1 MFFCYYQE
9 DAIISKTLNF
19 WIKSLGGIIMAITA
33 AMVKEL
39 REKTSAGMM
48 DCKKALVE
56 TNGDMSAA
64 IDWLRERG
72 ISKAAKKSDRV
83 AAEGLCSVAIE
94 GNTAVIFELNSET
107 DFVAKNEQFL
117 TLLDK
122 LGKILVANKP
132 ATVEEALAIEVDGT
146 TVDGML
152 IEATSTIGEKIT
164 LRRLTVVEK
173 ADNEFFGSYLHMGG
187 RIAALTVVD
196 GKEEV
201 AKDAAMHAAAINPQY
216 LTVEEVPAEV
226 VAKEREILTQEAL
239 NEGKPANIVEKMV
252 EGRIRKFLADV
263 CMLEQPFVKDGDVTV
278 AKFAANNGSTIKT
291 FIRLEVG
298 EGIEKV
304 VSNFA
309 EEVMSQVRA

>member
-1 MFFCYYQE
+1 
-9 DAIISKTLNF
+9 
-19 WIKSLGGIIMAITA
+19 MAITA

-72 ISKAAKKSDRV
+72 IAKAAKKSDRV

-132 ATVEEALAIEVDGT
+132 ATVEEALAIEVEGT

-187 RIAALTVVD
+187 RIAALTVVE

-216 LTVEEVPAEV
+216 LTVEQVPAEV

-263 CMLEQPFVKDGDVTV
+263 CMLEQPFVKDGDLTV
-278 AKFAANNGSTIKT
+278 AKWAANNGSTIKS

-304 VSNFA
+304 VANFA

>member
-1 MFFCYYQE
+1 
-9 DAIISKTLNF
+9 
-19 WIKSLGGIIMAITA
+19 MAITA

-83 AAEGLCSVAIE
+83 AAEGLCSVAID

-117 TLLDK
+117 ILLDK

-132 ATVEEALAIEVDGT
+132 ASVEAALEIAVDGV
-146 TVDGML
+146 TVNEML

-187 RIAALTVVD
+187 RIAALTVVE

-216 LTVEEVPAEV
+216 LTQSEVPAEV
-226 VAKEREILTQEAL
+226 VTKEREILTQEAL

-263 CMLEQPFVKDGDVTV
+263 CMLEQPFVKDGDLTV
-278 AKFAANNGSTIKT
+278 AKWAANNGSTIKL
-291 FIRLEVG
+291 FVRLEVG

-304 VSNFA
+304 VTNFA

>member
-1 MFFCYYQE
+1 
-9 DAIISKTLNF
+9 
-19 WIKSLGGIIMAITA
+19 MAITA

-72 ISKAAKKSDRV
+72 ISKAAKKSDRI
-83 AAEGLCSVAIE
+83 AAEGLCSVAVE

-132 ATVEEALAIEVDGT
+132 ASVEDALAITVDGT
-146 TVDGML
+146 TVNDML

-164 LRRLTVVEK
+164 LRRLQVVEK

-187 RIAALTVVD
+187 RIAALTVVE

-216 LTVEEVPAEV
+216 LTQSEVPAEV

-239 NEGKPANIVEKMV
+239 NEGKPANIAEKMV

-278 AKFAANNGSTIKT
+278 AKYAKNNNSEIKL

>member
-1 MFFCYYQE
+1 
-9 DAIISKTLNF
+9 
-19 WIKSLGGIIMAITA
+19 MAITA

-72 ISKAAKKSDRV
+72 IAKAAKKSDRV

-132 ATVEEALAIEVDGT
+132 ATVEEALAIEVEGT

-173 ADNEFFGSYLHMGG
+173 AENEFFGSYLHMGG
-187 RIAALTVVD
+187 RIAALTVVE

-216 LTVEEVPAEV
+216 LTVEQVPAEV

-278 AKFAANNGSTIKT
+278 AKFAANNGSTIKS

-304 VSNFA
+304 VANFA

>member
-1 MFFCYYQE
+1 
-9 DAIISKTLNF
+9 
-19 WIKSLGGIIMAITA
+19 MAITA

-72 ISKAAKKSDRV
+72 IAKAAKKSDRV

-132 ATVEEALAIEVDGT
+132 ATVEEALAIEVEGT

-187 RIAALTVVD
+187 RIAALTVVE

-216 LTVEEVPAEV
+216 LTVEQVPAEV

-278 AKFAANNGSTIKT
+278 SKFAANNGSTIKS

-304 VSNFA
+304 VANFA

>member
-1 MFFCYYQE
+1 
-9 DAIISKTLNF
+9 
-19 WIKSLGGIIMAITA
+19 MAITA

-72 ISKAAKKSDRV
+72 ISKAAKKSDRI

>member
-1 MFFCYYQE
+1 
-9 DAIISKTLNF
+9 
-19 WIKSLGGIIMAITA
+19 MAITA

-72 ISKAAKKSDRV
+72 IAKAAKKSDRV

-94 GNTAVIFELNSET
+94 GNTAVIFELNSEN

-132 ATVEEALAIEVDGT
+132 ATVEEALAIEVEGT

-187 RIAALTVVD
+187 RIAALTVVE

-216 LTVEEVPAEV
+216 LTVEQVPAEV
-226 VAKEREILTQEAL
+226 VAKERDILTQEAL

-278 AKFAANNGSTIKT
+278 AKFAANNGSTIKS

-304 VSNFA
+304 VANFA

>member
-1 MFFCYYQE
+1 
-9 DAIISKTLNF
+9 
-19 WIKSLGGIIMAITA
+19 MAITA

-72 ISKAAKKSDRV
+72 IAKAAKKSDRV

-132 ATVEEALAIEVDGT
+132 TTVEDALAIEVEGT
-146 TVDGML
+146 TVDAML

-187 RIAALTVVD
+187 RIAALTVVE

-278 AKFAANNGSTIKT
+278 AKFAANNGSTIKS

-304 VSNFA
+304 VANFA

>member
-1 MFFCYYQE
+1 
-9 DAIISKTLNF
+9 
-19 WIKSLGGIIMAITA
+19 MAITA

-72 ISKAAKKSDRV
+72 IAKAAKKSDRV
-83 AAEGLCSVAIE
+83 AAEGLCSVAID

-117 TLLDK
+117 SLLDK

-132 ATVEEALAIEVDGT
+132 ANVEEALAIEVDGT
-146 TVDGML
+146 TVDAML

-187 RIAALTVVD
+187 RIAALTVVE

-216 LTVEEVPAEV
+216 LTVDQVPAEV

-278 AKFAANNGSTIKT
+278 AKYANQQ
-291 FIRLEVG
+291 
-298 EGIEKV
+298 
-304 VSNFA
+304 SNYL
-309 EEVMSQVRA
+309 SD

>member
-1 MFFCYYQE
+1 
-9 DAIISKTLNF
+9 
-19 WIKSLGGIIMAITA
+19 MAITA

-72 ISKAAKKSDRV
+72 IAKAAKKSDRV

-122 LGKILVANKP
+122 FGKILVANKP
-132 ATVEEALAIEVDGT
+132 ATVEEALAIEVEGT

-187 RIAALTVVD
+187 RIAALTVVE

-216 LTVEEVPAEV
+216 LTVEQVPAEV

-278 AKFAANNGSTIKT
+278 AKFAANNGSTIKS

-304 VSNFA
+304 VANFA

>member
-1 MFFCYYQE
+1 
-9 DAIISKTLNF
+9 
-19 WIKSLGGIIMAITA
+19 MAITA

-83 AAEGLCSVAIE
+83 AAEGLCSVAID

-132 ATVEEALAIEVDGT
+132 ASVEAALEIAVDGV
-146 TVDGML
+146 TVNEML

-187 RIAALTVVD
+187 RIAALTVVE

-216 LTVEEVPAEV
+216 LTQSEVPAEV
-226 VAKEREILTQEAL
+226 VTKEREILTQEAL

-263 CMLEQPFVKDGDVTV
+263 CMLEQPFVKDGDLTV
-278 AKFAANNGSTIKT
+278 AKWAANNGSTIEL
-291 FIRLEVG
+291 FVRLEVG

-304 VSNFA
+304 VTNFA

>member
-1 MFFCYYQE
+1 
-9 DAIISKTLNF
+9 
-19 WIKSLGGIIMAITA
+19 MAITA

-72 ISKAAKKSDRV
+72 IAKAAKKSDRV

-107 DFVAKNEQFL
+107 DFVAKKEQFL

-132 ATVEEALAIEVDGT
+132 ATVEEALAIEVEGT

-187 RIAALTVVD
+187 RIAALTVVE

-216 LTVEEVPAEV
+216 LTVEQVPAEV
-226 VAKEREILTQEAL
+226 VAKERDILTQEAL

-278 AKFAANNGSTIKT
+278 AKFAANNGSTIKS

-304 VSNFA
+304 VANFA